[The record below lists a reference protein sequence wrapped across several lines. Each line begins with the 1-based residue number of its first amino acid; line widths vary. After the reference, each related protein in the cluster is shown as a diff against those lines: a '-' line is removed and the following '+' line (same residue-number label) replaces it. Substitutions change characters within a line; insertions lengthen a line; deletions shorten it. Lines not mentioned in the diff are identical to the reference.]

1 MLALNTQSRQQ
12 ADDAMV
18 IGVDVIVL
26 CADLPTKELC
36 AQSPRVSYAAS

>member
-12 ADDAMV
+12 ADDALV

-26 CADLPTKELC
+26 CRSTNERTVFAITEGKLC
-36 AQSPRVSYAAS
+36 S